1 MIMMQVIEFLQ
12 RQSKRCIVSAGV
24 VLVLVLWAID
34 YVTGSDF
41 SFVVFYLVPVFLVTW
56 FAGKQAG
63 IAISLMSGIAWYV
76 ADVLTMPDD
85 VHPAIPYLNLLT
97 KLGFFLVVN
106 LTVSSLRISLERERE
121 MARTD
126 YLTRVANSRYFAEIA
141 SREIKR
147 AGRYQHP
154 FTVAYLDI
162 DDFKAVND
170 RWGHSTGDELLAL
183 VAATITNNIRATD
196 SIARLGGDEFALLLP
211 ETGYDAASVV
221 IQKVQL
227 SLQAAMGRKGWPVT
241 FSIGV
246 VTFRTP
252 PDSVD
257 GMIKVADAFMYS
269 VKHSGKNRI
278 KHREIEYQA
287 A

>member
-1 MIMMQVIEFLQ
+1 MRAIEFLQ
-12 RQSKRCIVSAGV
+12 RQSKGCIVSAGV
-24 VLVLVLWAID
+24 VLVLALWGID
-34 YVTGSDF
+34 YVTGPDF
-41 SFVVFYLVPVFLVTW
+41 SFVVFYLLPVFLVTW

-63 IAISLMSGIAWYV
+63 IAISLMSGVAWYV
-76 ADVLTMPDD
+76 ADVLTASADA
-85 VHPAIPYLNLLT
+85 HPAIPYLNLAT

-106 LTVSSLRISLERERE
+106 LTVSSLRVSLERERE

-126 YLTRVANSRYFAEIA
+126 YLTQVANSRYFAEIA
-141 SREIKR
+141 SREIRR

-162 DDFKAVND
+162 DDFKSVND

-183 VAATITNNIRATD
+183 VAETITNNIRATD

-221 IQKVQL
+221 MQKVQQ
-227 SLQAAMGRKGWPVT
+227 SLQSAMGRKGWPVT

-257 GMIKVADAFMYS
+257 GMIRVADAFMYS

>member
-1 MIMMQVIEFLQ
+1 MQVIEFLQ

-24 VLVLVLWAID
+24 VQVLVLWIID
-34 YVTGSDF
+34 YVTGPEF
-41 SFVVFYLVPVFLVTW
+41 SFVVFYLFPVFLVTW

-63 IAISLMSGIAWYV
+63 IAISLMSGIAWFV
-76 ADVLTMPDD
+76 ADVLTAPAD
-85 VHPAIPYLNLLT
+85 VSDAIPYLNLVT

-106 LTVSSLRISLERERE
+106 FTISSLKVSLERERE

-141 SREIKR
+141 SNEIKR
-147 AGRYQHP
+147 AGRYFHP

-162 DDFKAVND
+162 DDFKSVND
-170 RWGHSTGDELLAL
+170 RWGHSTGDQLLAL
-183 VAATITNNIRATD
+183 VADTIRSNIRATD
-196 SIARLGGDEFALLLP
+196 SIARLGGDEFVFLLP

-221 IQKVQL
+221 IQKVHQ

-257 GMIKVADAFMYS
+257 GMIRVADAFMYS

-278 KHREIEYQA
+278 QHQEIEYQA

>member
-1 MIMMQVIEFLQ
+1 MQMIEFLQ
-12 RQSKRCIVSAGV
+12 LQSKRRIVSAGV
-24 VLVLVLWAID
+24 VLVLVLWVID
-34 YVTGSDF
+34 YLTGPDF
-41 SFVVFYLVPVFLVTW
+41 SFVVFYLFPVFLVTW
-56 FAGKQAG
+56 FAGKKAG
-63 IAISLMSGIAWYV
+63 IAISLMSGIAWFA
-76 ADVLTMPDD
+76 ADMLTML
-85 VHPAIPYLNLLT
+85 PADSNPSIPYLNLIT

-126 YLTRVANSRYFAEIA
+126 YVTRVANSRYFAEIA
-141 SREIKR
+141 SREIRR

-170 RWGHSTGDELLAL
+170 RWGHSAGDELLVL
-183 VAATITNNIRATD
+183 VSATITNNIRETD
-196 SIARLGGDEFALLLP
+196 LIARLGGDEFALLLP

-221 IQKVQL
+221 MQKVQQ
-227 SLQAAMGRKGWPVT
+227 SLQNAMGKKGLPVT

-257 GMIKVADAFMYS
+257 GMIKVADSFMYS
-269 VKHSGKNRI
+269 VKHSGKNGI

>member
-1 MIMMQVIEFLQ
+1 MARIIEFLKH
-12 RQSKRCIVSAGV
+12 QSKECIVSTGV
-24 VLVLVLWAID
+24 VLVLLVWAVD
-34 YVTGSDF
+34 YVTGPEI
-41 SFVVFYLVPVFLVTW
+41 SFVALYLLPVFLVTW
-56 FAGKQAG
+56 FAGKKAG
-63 IAISLMSGIAWYV
+63 IAISLMSGVAWFL
-76 ADVLTMPDD
+76 ADMLKMPP
-85 VHPAIPYLNLLT
+85 PAHSAISYLNLMT
-97 KLGFFLVVN
+97 KLGLFLVVN
-106 LTVSSLRISLERERE
+106 LMISSLRVSLERERE

-126 YLTRVANSRYFAEIA
+126 FLTRVANSRYFAEIA

-147 AGRYQHP
+147 AGRYLHP

-183 VAATITNNIRATD
+183 VADTITNNIRATD

-211 ETGYDAASVV
+211 ETGYEAASVV
-221 IQKVQL
+221 IQKVHE

-246 VTFRTP
+246 VTFGTP
-252 PDSVD
+252 PDTVD
-257 GMIKVADAFMYS
+257 GMIRVADAFMYS

>member
-1 MIMMQVIEFLQ
+1 
-12 RQSKRCIVSAGV
+12 
-24 VLVLVLWAID
+24 
-34 YVTGSDF
+34 
-41 SFVVFYLVPVFLVTW
+41 
-56 FAGKQAG
+56 
-63 IAISLMSGIAWYV
+63 
-76 ADVLTMPDD
+76 
-85 VHPAIPYLNLLT
+85 
-97 KLGFFLVVN
+97 
-106 LTVSSLRISLERERE
+106 

-141 SREIKR
+141 SHEIKR
-147 AGRYQHP
+147 AGRYLHP

-162 DDFKAVND
+162 DDFKSVND
-170 RWGHSTGDELLAL
+170 RWGHSTGDQLLAL
-183 VAATITNNIRATD
+183 VADTIRGNIRATD
-196 SIARLGGDEFALLLP
+196 SIARLGGDEFVFLLP

-221 IQKVQL
+221 IQKVHQ
-227 SLQAAMGRKGWPVT
+227 SLQAVMGGKGWPVT

-257 GMIKVADAFMYS
+257 GMIRAADAFMYS

-278 KHREIEYQA
+278 QHQEIEYQA

>member
-1 MIMMQVIEFLQ
+1 MNLNEFLQ
-12 RQSKRCIVSAGV
+12 RQSRDCIVLSGGA
-24 VLVLVLWAID
+24 LVLLLWFID
-34 YVTGSDF
+34 YATGPDF
-41 SFVVFYLVPVFLVTW
+41 SFVVFYLLPVFLVTW
-56 FAGKQAG
+56 FAGKTAG
-63 IAISLMSGIAWYV
+63 IFISLLSGTAWFAV
-76 ADVLTMPDD
+76 DMFSMTEGI
-85 VHPAIPYLNLLT
+85 HPSIPYLNLAS
-97 KLGFFLVVN
+97 KLGFFVLVN
-106 LTVSSLRISLERERE
+106 YMVSSLRSSLERERE
-121 MARTD
+121 TARTD

-141 SREIKR
+141 SQEIKR

-162 DDFKAVND
+162 DDFKSVND

-183 VAATITNNIRATD
+183 VADTIRNNIRSTD
-196 SIARLGGDEFALLLP
+196 AVARLGGDEFALLLP
-211 ETGYDAASVV
+211 ETGYTAAAVV
-221 IQKVQL
+221 MQKVQL
-227 SLQAAMGRKGWPVT
+227 SLQDAMNTRSWPVT

-257 GMIKVADAFMYS
+257 SMLKVADAFMYS

-278 KHREIEYQA
+278 KHREIDYQA

>member
-1 MIMMQVIEFLQ
+1 MQVTEFLQ

-24 VLVLVLWAID
+24 VQVLVLWIID
-34 YVTGSDF
+34 YVTGPDF
-41 SFVVFYLVPVFLVTW
+41 SFVVFYLFPVFLVTW

-63 IAISLMSGIAWYV
+63 IAISLMSGIAWFV
-76 ADVLTMPDD
+76 ADVLTATAD
-85 VHPAIPYLNLLT
+85 VRGAIPYLNLVT

-106 LTVSSLRISLERERE
+106 FTISSLKVSLERERE

-141 SREIKR
+141 SNEIKR
-147 AGRYQHP
+147 AGRYLHP

-162 DDFKAVND
+162 DDFKSVND
-170 RWGHSTGDELLAL
+170 RWGHSTGDQLLAL
-183 VAATITNNIRATD
+183 VADTIRSNIRATD
-196 SIARLGGDEFALLLP
+196 SIARLGGDEFVFLLP

-221 IQKVQL
+221 IQKVNQ

-257 GMIKVADAFMYS
+257 GMIRVADAFMYS

-278 KHREIEYQA
+278 QHREIEYQA

>member
-1 MIMMQVIEFLQ
+1 MQVIEFLQ

-24 VLVLVLWAID
+24 VQVLVLWIID
-34 YVTGSDF
+34 YVTGPDF
-41 SFVVFYLVPVFLVTW
+41 SFVVFYLFPVFLVTW

-63 IAISLMSGIAWYV
+63 IAISLMSGIAWFV
-76 ADVLTMPDD
+76 ADVLTATAD
-85 VHPAIPYLNLLT
+85 VRGAIPYLNLVT

-106 LTVSSLRISLERERE
+106 FTISSLKVSLERERE

-141 SREIKR
+141 SNEIKR
-147 AGRYQHP
+147 AGRYLHP

-162 DDFKAVND
+162 DDFKSVND
-170 RWGHSTGDELLAL
+170 RWGHSTGDQLLAL
-183 VAATITNNIRATD
+183 VADTIRSNIRATD
-196 SIARLGGDEFALLLP
+196 SIARLGGDEFVFLLP

-221 IQKVQL
+221 IQKVNQ

-257 GMIKVADAFMYS
+257 GMIRVADAFMYS

-278 KHREIEYQA
+278 QHQEIEYQA

>member
-1 MIMMQVIEFLQ
+1 MPMIDFLQ
-12 RQSKRCIVSAGV
+12 RQSKRCIVSTGV
-24 VLVLVLWAID
+24 VLVVVLWVID
-34 YVTGSDF
+34 YVTGPDF
-41 SFVVFYLVPVFLVTW
+41 SFVVFYLFPVFLVTW
-56 FAGKQAG
+56 FAGRSAG
-63 IAISLMSGIAWYV
+63 IAISLMSGAAWFV
-76 ADVLTMPDD
+76 ADIITTPADI
-85 VHPAIPYLNLLT
+85 HPAIPYLNLVT

-106 LTVSSLRISLERERE
+106 LTITSLRVSLERERE

-141 SREIKR
+141 SSEIKR
-147 AGRYQHP
+147 AGRYLHP

-162 DDFKAVND
+162 DDFKSVND
-170 RWGHSTGDELLAL
+170 RWGHSTGDQLLAL
-183 VAATITNNIRATD
+183 VADTIRSNIRATD
-196 SIARLGGDEFALLLP
+196 SIARLGGDEFVLLLP

-221 IQKVQL
+221 IQKVQQ
-227 SLQAAMGRKGWPVT
+227 SLQAAMSRKEWPVT

-257 GMIKVADAFMYS
+257 GMIRAADAFMYS
-269 VKHSGKNRI
+269 VKHAGKNSI
-278 KHREIEYQA
+278 KHREIEYRA

>member
-1 MIMMQVIEFLQ
+1 MQVIEFLQ

-24 VLVLVLWAID
+24 VQVLVLWIID
-34 YVTGSDF
+34 YVTGPDF
-41 SFVVFYLVPVFLVTW
+41 SFVVFYLFPVFLVTW

-63 IAISLMSGIAWYV
+63 IAISLMSGIAWFV
-76 ADVLTMPDD
+76 ADVLTAPPAD
-85 VHPAIPYLNLLT
+85 VSGAIPYLNLVT
-97 KLGFFLVVN
+97 KLGFFLIVN
-106 LTVSSLRISLERERE
+106 FTISSLKVSLERERE

-141 SREIKR
+141 SNEIKR
-147 AGRYQHP
+147 AGRYLHP

-162 DDFKAVND
+162 DDFKSVND
-170 RWGHSTGDELLAL
+170 RWGHSTGDQLLAL
-183 VAATITNNIRATD
+183 VADTIRSNIRATD
-196 SIARLGGDEFALLLP
+196 SIARLGGDEFVFLLP

-221 IQKVQL
+221 IQKVNQ

-257 GMIKVADAFMYS
+257 GMIRVADAFMYS

-278 KHREIEYQA
+278 QHREIEYQA

>member
-1 MIMMQVIEFLQ
+1 MQVIEFLQ

-24 VLVLVLWAID
+24 VQVLVLWIID
-34 YVTGSDF
+34 YVTGPDF
-41 SFVVFYLVPVFLVTW
+41 SFVVFYLFPVFLVTW

-63 IAISLMSGIAWYV
+63 IAISLMSGIAWFV
-76 ADVLTMPDD
+76 ADVLTAPAD
-85 VHPAIPYLNLLT
+85 VNGAIPYLNLVT

-106 LTVSSLRISLERERE
+106 FTISSLKVSLERERE

-141 SREIKR
+141 SNEIKR
-147 AGRYQHP
+147 AGRYFHP

-162 DDFKAVND
+162 DDFKSVND
-170 RWGHSTGDELLAL
+170 RWGHSTGDQLLAL
-183 VAATITNNIRATD
+183 VADTIRGNIRATD
-196 SIARLGGDEFALLLP
+196 SIARLGGDEFVFLLP

-221 IQKVQL
+221 IQKVHQ

-257 GMIKVADAFMYS
+257 GMIRVADAFMYS

-278 KHREIEYQA
+278 QHQEIEYQA

>member
-1 MIMMQVIEFLQ
+1 
-12 RQSKRCIVSAGV
+12 
-24 VLVLVLWAID
+24 
-34 YVTGSDF
+34 
-41 SFVVFYLVPVFLVTW
+41 
-56 FAGKQAG
+56 
-63 IAISLMSGIAWYV
+63 
-76 ADVLTMPDD
+76 
-85 VHPAIPYLNLLT
+85 
-97 KLGFFLVVN
+97 VN
-106 LTVSSLRISLERERE
+106 FTVSSLRISLERERE

-126 YLTRVANSRYFAEIA
+126 YLTQVANSRYFAEIA
-141 SREIKR
+141 SNEIKR
-147 AGRYQHP
+147 AGRYLHP

-162 DDFKAVND
+162 DDFKSVND
-170 RWGHSTGDELLAL
+170 RWGHSTGDQLLAL
-183 VAATITNNIRATD
+183 VADTIRSNIRATD
-196 SIARLGGDEFALLLP
+196 SIARLGGDEFVFLLP

-221 IQKVQL
+221 IQKVNQ

-257 GMIKVADAFMYS
+257 GMIRVADAFMYS

-278 KHREIEYQA
+278 QHQEIEYQA

>member
-1 MIMMQVIEFLQ
+1 MQVTEFLQ
-12 RQSKRCIVSAGV
+12 RQSKSCIVAVGG
-24 VLVLVLWAID
+24 VLVLLLGVID
-34 YVTGSDF
+34 HLTGPDF
-41 SFVVFYLVPVFLVTW
+41 SFVVFYLLPVFLVTW
-56 FAGKQAG
+56 FAGKNAG
-63 IAISLMSGIAWYV
+63 IAVSLMSGISWFV
-76 ADVLTMPDD
+76 ADVLTMAAAS
-85 VHPAIPYLNLLT
+85 HPSIPYLNLIT
-97 KLGFFLVVN
+97 KLGLFLVLNV
-106 LTVSSLRISLERERE
+106 TVSSLRISLERERE

-126 YLTRVANSRYFAEIA
+126 FLTQVANSRYFAEIA
-141 SREIKR
+141 SSEIKR

-154 FTVAYLDI
+154 FTVAYIDI
-162 DDFKAVND
+162 DEFKSVND

-183 VAATITNNIRATD
+183 VADTIRNNIRATD

-211 ETGYDAASVV
+211 ETGYESASFVM
-221 IQKVQL
+221 QKVQQ
-227 SLQAAMGRKGWPVT
+227 SLQAAMSGKDWPVT

-257 GMIKVADAFMYS
+257 GMIRVADAFMYS

-287 A
+287 G

>member
-1 MIMMQVIEFLQ
+1 MQAIEFLQ

-24 VLVLVLWAID
+24 VLVLALWIID
-34 YVTGSDF
+34 YGTGPDF
-41 SFVVFYLVPVFLVTW
+41 SFVVFYLFPVFLVTW

-63 IAISLMSGIAWYV
+63 IAISLMSGIAWFV
-76 ADVLTMPDD
+76 ADVLTPGAD
-85 VHPAIPYLNLLT
+85 VHPAIPYLNLVT

-106 LTVSSLRISLERERE
+106 FTISSLKVSLERERE

-183 VAATITNNIRATD
+183 VATTITNNIRATD
-196 SIARLGGDEFALLLP
+196 SIARLGGDEFVLLLP

-221 IQKVQL
+221 MQKVQQ

-252 PDSVD
+252 PNTVD

>member
-1 MIMMQVIEFLQ
+1 MQVIEFLQ

-24 VLVLVLWAID
+24 VQVLVLWIID
-34 YVTGSDF
+34 YVTGPDF
-41 SFVVFYLVPVFLVTW
+41 SFVVFYLFPVFLVTW

-63 IAISLMSGIAWYV
+63 IAISLMSGIAWFV
-76 ADVLTMPDD
+76 ADVLTTPAD
-85 VHPAIPYLNLLT
+85 VSGAIPYLNLVT

-106 LTVSSLRISLERERE
+106 FTISSLKVSLERERE

-141 SREIKR
+141 SNEIKR
-147 AGRYQHP
+147 AGRYLHP

-162 DDFKAVND
+162 DDFKSVND
-170 RWGHSTGDELLAL
+170 RWGHSTGDQLLAL
-183 VAATITNNIRATD
+183 VADTIRSNIRATD
-196 SIARLGGDEFALLLP
+196 SIARLGGDEFVFLLP

-221 IQKVQL
+221 IQKVNQ

-257 GMIKVADAFMYS
+257 GMIRVADAFMYS

-278 KHREIEYQA
+278 QHREIEYQA

>member
-24 VLVLVLWAID
+24 ALVLVLWAID
-34 YVTGSDF
+34 YLTGSDF

-141 SREIKR
+141 SGRSSGR
-147 AGRYQHP
+147 AG
-154 FTVAYLDI
+154 T
-162 DDFKAVND
+162 
-170 RWGHSTGDELLAL
+170 STPSRSPIW
-183 VAATITNNIRATD
+183 T
-196 SIARLGGDEFALLLP
+196 S
-211 ETGYDAASVV
+211 
-221 IQKVQL
+221 
-227 SLQAAMGRKGWPVT
+227 
-241 FSIGV
+241 
-246 VTFRTP
+246 
-252 PDSVD
+252 
-257 GMIKVADAFMYS
+257 MIS
-269 VKHSGKNRI
+269 RP
-278 KHREIEYQA
+278 
-287 A
+287 